1 MIKNVD
7 MNYVNC
13 VLLVIILIFVIFCVN
28 KSKDTFRSK
37 ILQRRRRN
45 MSPEIKNKIRQRS
58 KSMKNLIKRYKR

>member
-13 VLLVIILIFVIFCVN
+13 VLLVIILIFVIFSVN
-28 KSKDTFRSK
+28 KSNDTFRSK
-37 ILQRRRRN
+37 ILRRRRRN